1 MITRS
6 IETSSRSNDLLT
18 RLVKA
23 SIRSNDLLTRSIKTS
38 NRSNDLLTRL
48 LKTIQ
53 PFERLAHPFHKHI
66 NDFLNTEIS
75 WVSLVHS
82 SYFKENPLNEIFK
95 TAACTEITTMLFWRP
110 EFALIKVSNITDAWK
125 VSHAFVMHAWCKS
138 CACFRR
144 LRSLLVL
151 KFGLHFPINMLVFL
165 TFGFTLRLHCTVVLI
180 RIFAC

>member
-1 MITRS
+1 MAFRFRMEFRLEPVWKPFERNLHSSERPGSSVRKKLHPFERLDHPS

-53 PFERLAHPFHKHI
+53 PFERLAHPFHKQI

-110 EFALIKVSNITDAWK
+110 EFA
-125 VSHAFVMHAWCKS
+125 
-138 CACFRR
+138 
-144 LRSLLVL
+144 
-151 KFGLHFPINMLVFL
+151 
-165 TFGFTLRLHCTVVLI
+165 
-180 RIFAC
+180 